1 MNNTLDLTQVR
12 LTPAAISDYRRARK
26 TRFLV
31 DENIEPWAVNLMRR
45 NRLDLWEVR
54 GLGLAGCDDRKVF
67 ALSWRHRRLL
77 ITHDTDYLDDTRFPY
92 NRCGGLMVLPMFGRQ
107 TLDFS
112 ALVGRATRT
121 VEKGADLWFGTK
133 IVVSQDKLLTVH
145 NWEKSKGSIDVW
157 RYQLA

>member
-1 MNNTLDLTQVR
+1 
-12 LTPAAISDYRRARK
+12 
-26 TRFLV
+26 
-31 DENIEPWAVNLMRR
+31 
-45 NRLDLWEVR
+45 
-54 GLGLAGCDDRKVF
+54 
-67 ALSWRHRRLL
+67 
-77 ITHDTDYLDDTRFPY
+77 
-92 NRCGGLMVLPMFGRQ
+92 MVLPMFGRQ

-112 ALVGRATRT
+112 ALVGQATRT